1 MTRCSERENPRAP
14 PSRKIDEKTRK
25 YVLAKPKNVDPLSNL
40 LGYPD
45 FFQLKA
51 DEPEEVLSTVNLA
64 NGYCE
69 PNFLAVPMQSL

>member
-1 MTRCSERENPRAP
+1 M
-14 PSRKIDEKTRK
+14 
-25 YVLAKPKNVDPLSNL
+25 LAKPKNVDPLSNL

-69 PNFLAVPMQSL
+69 PNFLAVRRVKENN

>member
-1 MTRCSERENPRAP
+1 M
-14 PSRKIDEKTRK
+14 DEKPRK
-25 YVLAKPKNVDPLSNL
+25 FVLAKPKNVDPLSNL

-69 PNFLAVPMQSL
+69 PNFLAVLTPSTVPVASQTLTLVRAS

>member
-1 MTRCSERENPRAP
+1 
-14 PSRKIDEKTRK
+14 
-25 YVLAKPKNVDPLSNL
+25 VDPLSNL

-69 PNFLAVPMQSL
+69 PNFLAVRGPANPQRYVSLVSERSLAG